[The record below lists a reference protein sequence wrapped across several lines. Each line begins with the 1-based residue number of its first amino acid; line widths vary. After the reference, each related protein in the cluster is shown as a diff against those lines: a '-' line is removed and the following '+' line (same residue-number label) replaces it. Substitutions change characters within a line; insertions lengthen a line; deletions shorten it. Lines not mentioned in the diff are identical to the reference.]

1 MDIQEN
7 TRKPTT
13 IVIFGA
19 SGDLSHR
26 KLIPSLFNLRRK
38 GRIPDDVRIVG
49 FSTREW
55 TNAEFRK
62 TAYDGVKQYATF
74 KFDEDEWNSFEQLLT
89 YLPGDFSKIENFK
102 RLRDR
107 LKKIEG
113 ESANRLY
120 YLAAPPDFYEPILH
134 NLGEVGLVNEEEC
147 WRRVIVEK
155 PYGHDLESARRL
167 NAAVHKILREDQI
180 YRIDHYLGKE
190 TVQNILVFRFANTI
204 FEPLWNRNLIDHVQ
218 ITVAETVGVG
228 HRTKYYDSV
237 GVLRDMFQNHL
248 FQLLTLF
255 SMEPPGSSSAEAFR
269 NERVKVLQSIRPVSQ
284 ENIQDYLIVG
294 QYDGY
299 CSEEGVASESN
310 TPTFAAIKFY
320 IDNWRW
326 QGVPFYIRSGKYLA
340 QKTTEIIVQF
350 KCPPVVM
357 FPLKEDYRMSP
368 NILSLCLQPDEGIHL
383 VFEVKKPD
391 TPAEMRPVDM
401 EFLYAEDFGQHAI
414 PEAYERLLL
423 DAFNGDPSLF
433 IRSDSIELAW
443 GLIDPFTRAVE
454 GHGNPPL
461 NTYPRGSWG
470 PLESD
475 LFMEKDGRAWINY
488 CIKQ

>member
-1 MDIQEN
+1 MNTQEN
-7 TRKPTT
+7 NRKPTT

-38 GRIPDDVRIVG
+38 GRLPDDVKIVG
-49 FSTREW
+49 FATRVW
-55 TNAEFRK
+55 TDSEFRK
-62 TAYDGVKQYATF
+62 NAYEGVREHGKYEF
-74 KFDEDEWNSFEQLLT
+74 EENEWNSFEKVLT

-107 LKKIEG
+107 LKTIEG
-113 ESANRLY
+113 GPANRLY
-120 YLAAPPDFYEPILH
+120 YLAAPPSYYEPILH
-134 NLGEVGLVNEEEC
+134 NLGEIGLVNEVDG

-167 NAAVHKILREDQI
+167 NSVVHNILREDQI

-228 HRTKYYDSV
+228 HRPKYYDSV

-255 SMEPPGSSSAEAFR
+255 SMEPPGSYSAEALR

-284 ENIQDYLIVG
+284 DNIWDHLVVG
-294 QYDGY
+294 QYEGY
-299 CSEEGVASESN
+299 SSEEGVAEQTR
-310 TPTFAAIKFY
+310 TPTFAAVKFY

-357 FPLKEDYRMSP
+357 FPLPDDYRMSP

-423 DAFNGDPSLF
+423 DALNGDPSLF

-454 GHGNPPL
+454 GNGSPPL
-461 NTYPRGSWG
+461 PGYPQGSWG

-475 LFMEKDGRAWINY
+475 RFLEKDGRGWINY
-488 CIKQ
+488 CVKQ